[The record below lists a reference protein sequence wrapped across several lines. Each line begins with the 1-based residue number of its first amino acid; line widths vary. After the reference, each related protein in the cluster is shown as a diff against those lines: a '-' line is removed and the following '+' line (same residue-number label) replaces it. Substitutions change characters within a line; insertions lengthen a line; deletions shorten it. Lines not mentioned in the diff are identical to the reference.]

1 MNGQTAH
8 HQPQLP
14 HKLPAKQR
22 KKLSLLIS
30 NDATESSAPPSAA
43 SKMLVD
49 ESPYYIQPHNL
60 TDYYAQQSAQPTHQ
74 SESSLQMSND
84 TYLSLDWENEPAAAG
99 DTYYLLDD
107 CYSRPVATSSSS
119 TEDDDD
125 ESYYVPFG
133 LRTDSETTLEKI
145 EEEKEMAGIEDEEES
160 VGKIGVTRPKLPKKM
175 NKSEL
180 TRTLT
185 LKHLMRAQTTR
196 GDSAEVEAVI
206 AGLDQFRSAIF
217 KNESNRTCADCGRA
231 ESDWMSC
238 RLFITLCRSCAG
250 R

>member
-60 TDYYAQQSAQPTHQ
+60 TDYYAQQSAQPTYQ
-74 SESSLQMSND
+74 SEKSLQMSND
-84 TYLSLDWENEPAAAG
+84 TYLSLDWQNEPAAAG

-107 CYSRPVATSSSS
+107 CYSRPVVTSSSS
-119 TEDDDD
+119 TEDDDDDDD

-145 EEEKEMAGIEDEEES
+145 EEEKEMAGVDDEEES
-160 VGKIGVTRPKLPKKM
+160 VGRIAVTRPKLPKKM
-175 NKSEL
+175 NKGEL

-185 LKHLMRAQTTR
+185 LKHLMRVQTTR
-196 GDSAEVEAVI
+196 GDLAEVEAVI
-206 AGLDQFRSAIF
+206 AGLDQFRGAIF
-217 KNESNRTCADCGRA
+217 KN
-231 ESDWMSC
+231 
-238 RLFITLCRSCAG
+238 
-250 R
+250 